1 MDDYDE
7 ESTEIKFNADDQLPL
22 NKTIE
27 IKSLIIVL
35 RVVFHE
41 NYKYYPDRIDA
52 FEGNDV
58 NKTSKS
64 KEYGICQ
71 YWYLLS
77 KEFHFQPDVYNRCRD
92 ELMMSMDVSN
102 IAILNKKC

>member
-1 MDDYDE
+1 MNNVKILY
-7 ESTEIKFNADDQLPL
+7 FN
-22 NKTIE
+22 
-27 IKSLIIVL
+27 
-35 RVVFHE
+35 
-41 NYKYYPDRIDA
+41 RIDV

-64 KEYGICQ
+64 KEYGICH
-71 YWYLLS
+71 YWYFLS
-77 KEFHFQPDVYNRCRD
+77 KEFHFQLDVYNRCRD

>member
-1 MDDYDE
+1 MNNVKTLY
-7 ESTEIKFNADDQLPL
+7 FN
-22 NKTIE
+22 
-27 IKSLIIVL
+27 
-35 RVVFHE
+35 
-41 NYKYYPDRIDA
+41 RIDA

-64 KEYGICQ
+64 KEYGICH

-102 IAILNKKC
+102 IAVLNKKC